1 MDFPALAGNGRLKQQ
16 LSQREEGRGLSHAYL
31 IAGPKG
37 SGRHTL
43 ATELSA
49 AMVCTAPAGQRP
61 CHRCP
66 PCKKVLAGVH
76 PDVNMISG
84 GDKPIAVDQVRSL
97 RSDAYV
103 RPNEG
108 QRKVYVLE
116 GEQEG
121 DSMLVLGGTH
131 PNEPSGLVAAVLLIE
146 NAQPE
151 AGTLYVIPRTNNSAF
166 TCTDPQEGAPMRFT
180 IETPNGERW
189 FRFGSRATN
198 PIHQWPDP
206 EIYVHASSGQRLSG
220 SETRNINRSYPGR
233 TDGTF
238 TEKMS
243 YGVTQLIE
251 QEGIDITV
259 DLHEASP
266 EYPTINTIVAHQDAL
281 SLGSQAL
288 INMQLEGMSI
298 GLEPSPE
305 NLHGL
310 THRELGDYTDTL
322 ALLMET
328 SNPSQ
333 GRLRGKTDENLVVT
347 GQDKY
352 YLKAA
357 GYGRLYDFGYD
368 ADGAPISERVAR
380 HVTGVAQFA
389 VAFNELGLGNLVING
404 IPSYVDMAADIGQFL
419 APD

>member
-1 MDFPALAGNGRLKQQ
+1 M
-16 LSQREEGRGLSHAYL
+16 
-31 IAGPKG
+31 
-37 SGRHTL
+37 
-43 ATELSA
+43 
-49 AMVCTAPAGQRP
+49 
-61 CHRCP
+61 
-66 PCKKVLAGVH
+66 
-76 PDVNMISG
+76 
-84 GDKPIAVDQVRSL
+84 
-97 RSDAYV
+97 
-103 RPNEG
+103 
-108 QRKVYVLE
+108 
-116 GEQEG
+116 
-121 DSMLVLGGTH
+121 
-131 PNEPSGLVAAVLLIE
+131 
-146 NAQPE
+146 
-151 AGTLYVIPRTNNSAF
+151 
-166 TCTDPQEGAPMRFT
+166 
-180 IETPNGERW
+180 
-189 FRFGSRATN
+189 FGSK
-198 PIHQWPDP
+198 P
-206 EIYVHASSGQRLSG
+206 S
-220 SETRNINRSYPGR
+220 
-233 TDGTF
+233 
-238 TEKMS
+238 
-243 YGVTQLIE
+243 TQ
-251 QEGIDITV
+251 GIDITV

>member
-1 MDFPALAGNGRLKQQ
+1 M
-16 LSQREEGRGLSHAYL
+16 
-31 IAGPKG
+31 
-37 SGRHTL
+37 
-43 ATELSA
+43 
-49 AMVCTAPAGQRP
+49 
-61 CHRCP
+61 
-66 PCKKVLAGVH
+66 
-76 PDVNMISG
+76 
-84 GDKPIAVDQVRSL
+84 
-97 RSDAYV
+97 
-103 RPNEG
+103 
-108 QRKVYVLE
+108 
-116 GEQEG
+116 
-121 DSMLVLGGTH
+121 
-131 PNEPSGLVAAVLLIE
+131 
-146 NAQPE
+146 
-151 AGTLYVIPRTNNSAF
+151 
-166 TCTDPQEGAPMRFT
+166 
-180 IETPNGERW
+180 
-189 FRFGSRATN
+189 
-198 PIHQWPDP
+198 
-206 EIYVHASSGQRLSG
+206 
-220 SETRNINRSYPGR
+220 
-233 TDGTF
+233 
-238 TEKMS
+238 
-243 YGVTQLIE
+243 TQLIE

-404 IPSYVDMAADIGQFL
+404 IPSNVDMAADIGQFL